1 MGASVLMGGVKKNC
15 RMGGHPH
22 ALPSL
27 WETLYMKVHI
37 LSGYNQQT
45 PERRKFIIKENYE
58 NATDLIICDHPL
70 IKGSRVI
77 TLDKLT
83 SIEIYSI
90 LISKVQNKLY
100 SSVYFEN
107 LYEYNIDWTAICMS
121 PHLVTYNT

>member
-1 MGASVLMGGVKKNC
+1 
-15 RMGGHPH
+15 
-22 ALPSL
+22 
-27 WETLYMKVHI
+27 MKVHI
-37 LSGYNQQT
+37 LSGCNQQT
-45 PERRKFIIKENYE
+45 PERRKFITKENYE

-100 SSVYFEN
+100 SSVYFEH
-107 LYEYNIDWTAICMS
+107 LYNEYNIDWTAICMS
-121 PHLVTYNT
+121 PCLVTYNT